1 MSVRYRSVQW
11 TRFKLVFDAVL
22 LGFVFV
28 YLSVYNSLAQAS
40 FRGAS
45 ALSAPILAM
54 RAWGSCAFV
63 LLTLILCIGPLARI
77 DRRFLPLL
85 YNRRHAG
92 VVMALVAAM
101 HASQVLGYYFAW
113 GKLGELDALLT
124 YDAAFTSETVPFL
137 RFGVVALL
145 IVILM
150 AATSHDF
157 WQRYLGPTAWK
168 GMHMLVYVAYVCTVA
183 HVVFGAAQR
192 TGSAVFSVLV
202 VGSALV
208 VTGLHVAAAR
218 SSETAD
224 DPLRE
229 AATEAGSE
237 LWIDAGPVERVRT
250 NRARAV
256 CPPGGERIAIV
267 NKEGLLYA
275 VHGVCAHQG
284 GPLDEGRVVDGC
296 LTCPWHGWQYR
307 PEDGRSPPP
316 FQELLPSYRLMLKNG
331 HIMVD
336 PRPLPPGTETK
347 PIRAQPTPKPIG
359 EVAHGQA

>member
-1 MSVRYRSVQW
+1 MSVRYRPVQW
-11 TRFKLVFDAVL
+11 TRFKLVFDAAL
-22 LGFVFV
+22 LAFVFV
-28 YLSVYNSLAQAS
+28 YLGSYQYLAHAV
-40 FRGAS
+40 FRGPS

-63 LLTLILCIGPLARI
+63 LLTLILCIGPLARL

-92 VVMALVAAM
+92 VIMALVASM
-101 HASQVLGYYFAW
+101 HAYQVLGFYFAY
-113 GKLGELDALLT
+113 GKLTKPVALLT
-124 YDAAFTSETVPFL
+124 YDGAFTSDSVPFI

-157 WQRYLGPTAWK
+157 WQRFLGPVAWK
-168 GMHMLVYVAYVCTVA
+168 SLHMLVYAAYVCTIA
-183 HVVFGAAQR
+183 HVLFGAAQR
-192 TGSAVFSVLV
+192 NDSAIFTGLVIASAVL
-202 VGSALV
+202 
-208 VTGLHVAAAR
+208 VTGLHVAAAQR
-218 SSETAD
+218 SRGAD
-224 DPLRE
+224 DTAVPTQGAR
-229 AATEAGSE
+229 GHE
-237 LWIDAGPVERVRT
+237 LWIDAGPIERVRE

-267 NKEGLLYA
+267 NRAGLLYA
-275 VHGVCAHQG
+275 VHGACAHQG
-284 GPLDEGRVVDGC
+284 GPLAEGRVIDGC

-316 FQELLPSYRLMLKNG
+316 FQELLPTYRLMLKDG

-336 PRPLPPGTETK
+336 PRPLPAGTKT
-347 PIRAQPTPKPIG
+347 TPVPARPARVS
-359 EVAHGQA
+359 EVVHEHA